1 MLPFPF
7 LDSMLMF
14 FFYGFVGWIVE
25 VIYYGVT
32 EGKFINR
39 GFLNGPLCPV
49 YGLGFYGV
57 IWAFAPLVHS
67 VPLLFFGSATV
78 ATTVELLAGVILYQI
93 FHLRWW
99 DYSDYKYNLNGFIC
113 VRFYLYWG
121 LACSLG
127 MYILHPACM
136 GVISHMT
143 ETLKFTIVACLS
155 VITFVDIIVTVT
167 TIWGLNQKVRVISTV
182 SGGIRKASDKI
193 GSQIYDTVDT
203 IVTKT
208 TPAME
213 TTQQSYSE
221 FRDMYMSHRAEEK
234 DLARRHRAQERALL
248 GAYAVAGKNS
258 LVKTKDAAADAILH
272 SLIVTKFSEARIL
285 ERIRPGRKDPNS
297 DIIRFMKKNMID
309 TLGTDSDYEFFDEE
323 EVTTK

>member
-7 LDSMLMF
+7 IDSMLMF
-14 FFYGFVGWIVE
+14 FFYGFIGWIVE

-113 VRFYLYWG
+113 VRFFLYWG

-136 GVISHMT
+136 TVIGLMP
-143 ETLKFTIVACLS
+143 ETLKFTLVACLS
-155 VITFVDIIVTVT
+155 VITFVDIVVTVT
-167 TIWGLNQKVRVISTV
+167 TIIGISQKVRVISSI
-182 SGGIRKASDKI
+182 SGGIHKVSDRI
-193 GSQIYDTVDT
+193 GTQIYDTVDT

-208 TPAME
+208 GPAVE

-221 FRDMYMSHRAEEK
+221 FREMYASHRAAEK
-234 DLARRHRAQERALL
+234 ALARKNRAEERALL
-248 GAYAVAGKNS
+248 ANYVTAGKTS
-258 LVKTKDAAADAILH
+258 LVKTKDAAAEAILH
-272 SLIVTKFSEARIL
+272 SLVNIKNSEVSIL
-285 ERIRPGRKDPNS
+285 QRIRPGRKDPNAEV
-297 DIIRFMKKNMID
+297 IRYMKKNMID
-309 TLGTDSDYEFFDEE
+309 TLGYDSDFEFFDEE
-323 EVTTK
+323 EYLE

>member
-14 FFYGFVGWIVE
+14 FFYGFIGWIVE

-78 ATTVELLAGVILYQI
+78 ATTVELIAGVILYQI

-127 MYILHPACM
+127 MYILHPSCM
-136 GVISHMT
+136 AVINMMPG
-143 ETLKFTIVACLS
+143 TLKFTVVACLS
-155 VITFVDIIVTVT
+155 VITFVDIVVTVT
-167 TIWGLNQKVRVISTV
+167 TIWGLSKKARIISSI

-193 GSQIYDTVDT
+193 GVQIYDTVDT

-208 TPAME
+208 TPAID
-213 TTQQSYSE
+213 TTHQSYTE
-221 FRDMYMSHRAEEK
+221 FRDMYSKHREEEK
-234 DLARRHRAQERALL
+234 ELARKHRAQERQLL
-248 GAYAVAGKNS
+248 AGYVNASKTS
-258 LVKTKDAAADAILH
+258 IVKTKDAAAEAILN
-272 SLIVTKFSEARIL
+272 SLINIKNSEVRLL
-285 ERIRPGRKDPNS
+285 ERIRPGRKDPNAE
-297 DIIRFMKKNMID
+297 IIRYMKKNMVD
-309 TLGTDSDYEFFDEE
+309 TLGSDSDYEFFDD
-323 EVTTK
+323 

>member
-7 LDSMLMF
+7 IDSMLMF

-67 VPLLFFGSATV
+67 VPLLFFGSALV
-78 ATTVELLAGVILYQI
+78 ATTVELIAGVILYQI

-113 VRFYLYWG
+113 VRFFLYWG

-136 GVISHMT
+136 TVIHHMPGRLRF
-143 ETLKFTIVACLS
+143 TLVACLS
-155 VITFVDIIVTVT
+155 VITFVDIVVTAS
-167 TIWGLNQKVRVISTV
+167 TIWGLNQKAKIISSI
-182 SGGIRKASDKI
+182 SGGIRKTSDKL

-208 TPAME
+208 SPVVE
-213 TTQQSYSE
+213 TTQHSYAE
-221 FRDMYMSHRAEEK
+221 FRDLYTAHREEEK
-234 DLARRHRAQERALL
+234 LLARKHRTEERALL
-248 GAYAVAGKNS
+248 GSYVAAGKTTI
-258 LVKTKDAAADAILH
+258 VKTKDAAAEKVIH
-272 SLIVTKFSEARIL
+272 SIMNLKSAEIHIL
-285 ERIRPGRKDPNS
+285 ERIRPGSKDPNAEVL
-297 DIIRFMKKNMID
+297 RYMKKNMID
-309 TLGTDSDYEFFDEE
+309 TLGADSDYEFIDEGE
-323 EVTTK
+323 F